1 MERLSTGQA
10 IPIAKQICKGLE
22 GAHRIGVVHRDL
34 KAQNVMVDEDGN
46 ARIMDFGIARSVGR
60 IYCLLCHALF
70 PAHFRLTEIVFN
82 VYYG

>member
-22 GAHRIGVVHRDL
+22 EAHRVGGVHRDL

-46 ARIMDFGIARSVGR
+46 AWIMDFGIARSVDR
-60 IYCLLCHALF
+60 IYYQLCDSLF
-70 PAHFRLTEIVFN
+70 TSHFWLTEIVFN
-82 VYYG
+82 GYYG